1 MKEYKNSEEISN
13 AAKRGWINLKNDKD
27 KYEKWRNK
35 KSDSMKTLSSEEQ
48 RRRANIFW
56 NKISDEEYLKFSN
69 KIKEYWTEDKRIE
82 KSKQMNK
89 HYSNPENVI
98 KKSIETQ
105 NRWNSMS
112 GEDRERFNIKMNLVN
127 KDEEKRRIAG
137 DKIKNLWNSDE
148 YLEKMKN
155 RPHRK
160 GTSIMIIRPDGEE
173 IIIETMRGIEKE
185 YSFSSHLIRKYRDT
199 DIPIKEEDLRD
210 NKFLLNCKIKT
221 IKNG

>member
-1 MKEYKNSEEISN
+1 
-13 AAKRGWINLKNDKD
+13 
-27 KYEKWRNK
+27 
-35 KSDSMKTLSSEEQ
+35 
-48 RRRANIFW
+48 
-56 NKISDEEYLKFSN
+56 
-69 KIKEYWTEDKRIE
+69 
-82 KSKQMNK
+82 
-89 HYSNPENVI
+89 
-98 KKSIETQ
+98 
-105 NRWNSMS
+105 
-112 GEDRERFNIKMNLVN
+112 
-127 KDEEKRRIAG
+127 
-137 DKIKNLWNSDE
+137 
-148 YLEKMKN
+148 MKN